1 MDIPVEYTRGQL
13 NKLDPCCANCEFIGA
28 VSTGCKAACQ
38 LTGDLTEYD
47 ADNCKVEY
55 DIMTHVCPDWE
66 INMDIDE
73 TDGSQ
78 DDDVILYG

>member
-1 MDIPVEYTRGQL
+1 MDTPVEYTRGEL

-28 VSTGCKAACQ
+28 MSVGCKAACQ
-38 LTGDLTEYD
+38 IHGNLQYD
-47 ADNCKVEY
+47 ML
-55 DIMTHVCPDWE
+55 IHVCPDWE

-78 DDDVILYG
+78 DDDVILYS